1 MKLLDLSH
9 PFDPEGPVN
18 KKKNELEIRTLKT
31 VEANGVNTREIVFN
45 NHIGTHVD
53 APLHLIAG
61 GASVDKVPLDTFY
74 GSAVIL
80 DIPCGQNGAV
90 GKAEMENAKPSIR
103 RGDIVVIFTGWGD
116 KIGNSDFA
124 SHHPYLTEDGAH
136 WLVEQGV
143 KMVGMDVQSVDLP
156 HSLRQKDFRY
166 TSLRILLANGVP
178 AIHNM
183 TNLEP
188 IRGKRVNLFA
198 LPISFRGADGAPARV
213 VAQVD

>member
-9 PFDPEGPVN
+9 AFDPEGPVN

-31 VEANGVNTREIVFN
+31 VEANGVNTREIQFN
-45 NHIGTHVD
+45 NHIGTHLD
-53 APLHLIAG
+53 APLHLIAA
-61 GASVDKVPLDTFY
+61 GASVDKVPFDTFY
-74 GSAVIL
+74 GSAVVL

-90 GKAEMENAKPSIR
+90 GKAEMEKAKPEVEK
-103 RGDIVVIFTGWGD
+103 GDIVVIYTGWGN
-116 KIGNSDFA
+116 KIGNSDYA

-136 WLVEQGV
+136 WLAERGA

-166 TSLRILLANGVP
+166 TSLRILLSKGIP
-178 AIHNM
+178 AIHNV
-183 TNLEP
+183 TNLES

-198 LPISFRGADGAPARV
+198 LPINFHGADGAPARV
-213 VAQVD
+213 VAQID